1 MRISVLFRVFMAWWV
16 MAMGMFSP
24 VALATTDITQR
35 DEQALRGV
43 KAMVLLPP
51 EFDEQAG
58 AVGVTPSMVA
68 RRAEV
73 YLRGVGVRLV
83 ADAHL
88 LTEAERSELPR
99 LLIQFGALRNDGRR
113 RTDVVVTVNVLRMNG
128 QASQPVYIV
137 QHLGQTLQKPGRNA
151 MMRELD
157 LALNLLRED
166 LRRAHR

>member
-16 MAMGMFSP
+16 MAIVMFSP

-43 KAMVLLPP
+43 KAMVLLP

-58 AVGVTPSMVA
+58 AAGVTPSMVA

-83 ADAHL
+83 ADADL
-88 LTEAERSELPR
+88 LTEAERSEFPR

-137 QHLGQTLQKPGRNA
+137 QHLGQTLQKPGRNV